1 MSLFLDKASY
11 RAEKLL
17 IDINLPPLMP
27 DENINLG
34 SSLGLD
40 KKMMTSCAT
49 QDNTTTVNTSVPT
62 VTLCNNRRTL

>member
-1 MSLFLDKASY
+1 
-11 RAEKLL
+11 
-17 IDINLPPLMP
+17 MP